1 MMCVLC
7 CYEMKDATYSVAFG
21 KDAPSG
27 VGLETL
33 HDLEKVPDV
42 VYEDVFNEFDWVCC
56 VKGLVIIR

>member
-1 MMCVLC
+1 
-7 CYEMKDATYSVAFG
+7 MKDATYSVAFG

-42 VYEDVFNEFDWVCC
+42 VYEDVFNWVCC

>member
-7 CYEMKDATYSVAFG
+7 CYEMKDATHSVAFG

-42 VYEDVFNEFDWVCC
+42 VYEDVFNEFDWV
-56 VKGLVIIR
+56 